1 MELFVGFD
9 LTRIMVEGSREGL
22 YDAATAFCEALVQT
36 SSEEEKLGTDL
47 SHLWNDTITPQRAK
61 ILLKSA
67 QKVHDHK
74 LDKQGQF
81 GQLRRCNKYP
91 FDPKLRKKKKYQ
103 KDYYYTK
110 IVDRATQWYYERAE
124 VGNETAKKEL
134 KISTGLQV
142 DTPCRGGQLRV
153 HISFD

>member
-1 MELFVGFD
+1 
-9 LTRIMVEGSREGL
+9 MVEGSREGL

-47 SHLWNDTITPQRAK
+47 SHLWNDTITSKRAK

-81 GQLRRCNKYP
+81 GLLRRCNKYP
-91 FDPKLRKKKKYQ
+91 FDPKLRKKKKY
-103 KDYYYTK
+103 
-110 IVDRATQWYYERAE
+110 
-124 VGNETAKKEL
+124 KKEIINFSKGDL
-134 KISTGLQV
+134 SFN
-142 DTPCRGGQLRV
+142 PCRCSWRALLNIYFTRPT
-153 HISFD
+153 I